1 MTLFEAAKA
10 GDSSAVQALLREGA
24 DVNAR
29 EPGDHTYPLHWAAA
43 GGHLEVVRLLVEAGG
58 DVIGEGDDHAL
69 GVIGWATC
77 WEPAQP
83 EVAAFLVSQGAQH
96 HIFSALAL
104 GLADEV
110 RAIVAADPGALNR
123 RMSRNEDHQ
132 LPLHF
137 AVARGRTDM
146 VELLIEL
153 GADPLA
159 VDGYKH
165 HAAAY
170 ATAPGVD
177 DAVMRAIHAL
187 GQAELASA
195 ERGHRPARG
204 YGIDVLAALALGDTD
219 TAARFASALGPG
231 VLHLLAKR
239 GDAEAVRWLLGRGAD
254 PDAVWRHFGAD
265 VTALHLAAMG
275 GHEEVAQVLLAAG
288 ADPTIRDSVHNS
300 DALGWAKHFEHEAL
314 VTLFEP
320 EREESVSVVIEF
332 EEHDAHLSEILEAFD
347 DHWVVGISSTSGLV
361 RLDLETP
368 GATWG
373 AAVTLVEGRL
383 ERLPFDWRSHVACK
397 RP

>member
-1 MTLFEAAKA
+1 VTLFEAAKA
-10 GDSSAVQALLREGA
+10 GDAGAVEALLRDGA

-29 EPGDHTYPLHWAAA
+29 EAGDHTYALHWAAA
-43 GGHLEVVRLLVEAGG
+43 GGHLAVVKLLVEAGG
-58 DVIGEGDDHAL
+58 DVHGEGDDHAL

-77 WEPAQP
+77 WERAQP
-83 EVAAFLVSQGAQH
+83 EIAEFLVSQGAQH

-104 GLADEV
+104 GLEDKV
-110 RAIVAADPGALNR
+110 RAIVAANPGALNQ
-123 RMSRNEDHQ
+123 RMSRNENHQ

-137 AVARGRTDM
+137 AVARGRADM

-159 VDGYKH
+159 VDGFKH

-170 ATAPGVD
+170 ATGPGVD

-195 ERGHRPARG
+195 ERGGRPARG
-204 YGIDVLAALALGDTD
+204 YGIDVMAALALGDTD
-219 TAARFASALGPG
+219 TAARFVNALGPG
-231 VLHLLAKR
+231 VVHLLAKR
-239 GDAEAVRWLLGRGAD
+239 GDAEGVRWLLGRGAD
-254 PDAVWRHFGAD
+254 PDALWRHFGVD
-265 VTALHLAAMG
+265 VTALHLAALG
-275 GHEEVAQVLLAAG
+275 GHEEAAQVLLAAG
-288 ADPTIRDSVHNS
+288 ADPTIRDSVYNA
-300 DALGWAKHFEHEAL
+300 DALGWAQHFKHEAL
-314 VTLFEP
+314 VALFEP
-320 EREESVSVVIEF
+320 EREESVNVVLEV
-332 EEHDAHLSEILEAFD
+332 EEQDAHLSEILEAFD
-347 DHWVVGISSTSGLV
+347 DPWVVGISSTSGVV

-383 ERLPFDWRSHVACK
+383 ERLPFDWRSHVALR

>member
-10 GDSSAVQALLREGA
+10 GDAGAVEALLRDGA

-29 EPGDHTYPLHWAAA
+29 ESGDNTCALHWAAA
-43 GGHLEVVRLLVEAGG
+43 GGHLEVVRLLVDAGG
-58 DVIGEGDDHAL
+58 DVHGEGDDHAL

-77 WEPAQP
+77 WDTAQP
-83 EVAAFLVSQGAQH
+83 EIAEYLVSRGARH

-104 GLADEV
+104 GSDELV
-110 RAIVAADPGALNR
+110 RTIVAAEPGALNR

-137 AVARGRTDM
+137 AVARGRADM

-159 VDGYKH
+159 VDGFKH

-170 ATAPGVD
+170 ATGPGVD
-177 DAVMRAIHAL
+177 DAVNRAIHAL
-187 GQAELASA
+187 SRAELASA
-195 ERGHRPARG
+195 DRGDRPPRG
-204 YGIDVLAALALGDTD
+204 YGIDVLAALALGETE
-219 TAARFASALGPG
+219 TAARFVSALGPG

-239 GDAEAVRWLLGRGAD
+239 GDAESVRWLLGRGAD
-254 PDAVWRHFGAD
+254 PNALWRHFGAD
-265 VTALHLAAMG
+265 VTPLHLAVLG
-275 GHEEVAQVLLAAG
+275 GHEEVAQALLAAG
-288 ADPTIRDSVHNS
+288 ADPTVRDSVHNG
-300 DALGWAKHFEHEAL
+300 DALAWARHFKREGL
-314 VTLFEP
+314 VELFEP
-320 EREESVSVVIEF
+320 EREESVSVVLEF
-332 EEHDAHLSEILEAFD
+332 EERDAHLGEILEAFD